1 MATER
6 QPGLGQGHDLGESG
20 LACVNQHLLSL
31 TPLVCT
37 LGIRNTFN
45 LTDVLQKF
53 NDLMPTSWCYCEV

>member
-1 MATER
+1 MVIER

-20 LACVNQHLLSL
+20 LACVNQYLLSL

-45 LTDVLQKF
+45 LTDILQRF